1 MLYDLHTH
9 SSISDGILSPEAL
22 VSRAKK
28 NSVTH
33 LALTD
38 HDTVGGLEAAAVAAT
53 AQGVQLI
60 SGVELSTEWRGAGI
74 HVLGLGIDPYHP
86 SMSETLRSQAQAR
99 ERRALEIGDRL
110 ARLGIKGAFEG
121 ARRIASGGTLGRP
134 HFARFLVA
142 EKIVPDVE
150 TAFKRYLGAGKTG
163 DVKQYWLTMPEVI
176 AAITESGGVA
186 ALAHP
191 LKYKLTLTRLRRL
204 VGAFKEA
211 GGAAIEVCSGKQ
223 STSETDAA
231 ARLATGFG
239 LLASGGSD
247 FHSPDKPW
255 QELGEYT
262 SIPAQC
268 TPIWQ
273 LWERVC

>member
-9 SSISDGILSPEAL
+9 SSISDGILSPDAL

-28 NSVTH
+28 NAVTH

-38 HDTVGGLEAAAVAAT
+38 HDTVDGLPAAAAAAK

-60 SGVELSTEWRGAGI
+60 NGVELSTEWAGTGI
-74 HVLGLGIDPYHP
+74 HVLGLGIDPSHR
-86 SMSETLRSQAQAR
+86 SMFETLCSQAQAR
-99 ERRALEIGDRL
+99 ERRALEIGARL

-121 ARRIASGGTLGRP
+121 ASRIASAGSLGRP

-142 EKIVPDVE
+142 ENIVPNVE
-150 TAFKRYLGAGKTG
+150 TAFKRYLGAGKPG
-163 DVKQYWLTMPEVI
+163 DIKQYWLTMPEVI
-176 AAITESGGVA
+176 ATIIDSGGVA
-186 ALAHP
+186 VLAHP

-204 VGAFKEA
+204 VAAFKEA

-223 STSETDAA
+223 STAETDAA

-262 SIPAQC
+262 RIPAHC

-273 LWERVC
+273 LWERAA